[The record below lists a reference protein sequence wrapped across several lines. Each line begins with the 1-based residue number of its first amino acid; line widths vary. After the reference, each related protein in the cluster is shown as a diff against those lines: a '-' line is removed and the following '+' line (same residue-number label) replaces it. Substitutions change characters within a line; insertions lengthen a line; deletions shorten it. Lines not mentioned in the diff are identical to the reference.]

1 VGTHSRERGTRPE
14 LSSSNLAQM
23 AKRREGALRRAV
35 VVPALGVL
43 ALLVASCANAT
54 PASGPSPSGI
64 GPGKGYGGTV
74 TVGPQD
80 AGKTVTLGA
89 GDILVFAAPTSSP
102 SPSASAWRLVSYPTN
117 LITLLSR
124 SSTPPFRFR
133 ALHPGTGLLELSVG
147 PRCGSPGPLKGD
159 SMQCPVAGAMNEGA
173 GIPERLITFPLHV
186 LARG

>member
-1 VGTHSRERGTRPE
+1 MGTHSGERGTRPE

-23 AKRREGALRRAV
+23 AKRKNMALRRALEL
-35 VVPALGVL
+35 PALWAI
-43 ALLVASCANAT
+43 ALLVTSCAGVT

-74 TVGPQD
+74 TIGPQD

-89 GDILVFAAPTSSP
+89 GDILVFAASTSSP
-102 SPSASAWRLVSYPTN
+102 SPRAMAWRLVSYPKN
-117 LITLLSR
+117 LITLVSR

-133 ALHPGTGLLELSVG
+133 ALHQGTGLLELSVG

-159 SMQCPVAGAMNEGA
+159 SMQCPVAGPMNEGA